1 MLFCSWSLWNIALKK
16 IYNTIRDKT
25 YVHIIMVALPLPFT
39 VDTGVSSRVR
49 DSYTDDTIIKK
60 IQAITQY

>member
-1 MLFCSWSLWNIALKK
+1 MKSVKHCFEKNLQYHTRQNICSHYYGRA
-16 IYNTIRDKT
+16 
-25 YVHIIMVALPLPFT
+25 PLPFT

>member
-1 MLFCSWSLWNIALKK
+1 
-16 IYNTIRDKT
+16 
-25 YVHIIMVALPLPFT
+25 MVELPLPFT

-60 IQAITQY
+60 IEGVTQY